1 MLFRSVSHG
10 LTHQIYDLLKH
21 PSFCLND
28 LSLRHYF
35 WYDLS
40 DEQIDDEVDLLVN
53 TMAINNTLISLD
65 LGGNELKEHHV
76 KKIMAILY
84 KCPSLRNLD
93 LQQNDFTSMNVF
105 DVTEEQKNEK
115 NHQSRLRRLKLDFRK
130 YPFDNPT
137 RVDLEPLRTL
147 ATNNP
152 ELHSFGD
159 NIVIDDHLRNLLYL
173 NEVGRVLIVGS
184 SVVNK
189 DIPMSVWAKSWEE
202 LMTWI

>member
-1 MLFRSVSHG
+1 
-10 LTHQIYDLLKH
+10 
-21 PSFCLND
+21 
-28 LSLRHYF
+28 
-35 WYDLS
+35 
-40 DEQIDDEVDLLVN
+40 
-53 TMAINNTLISLD
+53 MAINNTLISLD
-65 LGGNELKEHHV
+65 LGGNELKEHHI
-76 KKIMAILY
+76 KKLMAILY
-84 KCPSLRNLD
+84 KCPSLRRFD

-105 DVTEEQKNEK
+105 DVTEDQKKEK
-115 NHQSRLRRLKLDFRK
+115 KHQSRLQHLLLHFKDD
-130 YPFDNPT
+130 PSDGPT

-189 DIPMSVWAKSWEE
+189 DIPMSVWAKVLGRIDELPMSYQEFKVFGPSITYYFLRECLYLLPCFKAEE
-202 LMTWI
+202 DIS